1 MKFTNKLWHKLVFVV
16 MAIAIF
22 PTIVACK
29 KSGANIKVFEYETMD
44 DGNIKI
50 TGLTDKGKNDSKLTI
65 PSQLDGKNVTIIESG
80 AFKDNTNV
88 TEVVVSDGVKS
99 INSNVFYNCK
109 ALEKITIPQ
118 SVEIIGMKAFAN
130 TRWESVEYESHTEIV
145 VNNILVGVKEGLSE
159 YTIPEAVKIIASGVF
174 YNNTE
179 IKSITLNNNIEKIG
193 DYAFSGCTQITELNL
208 PDSVK
213 TIGYCSFSN
222 NTQLDISIPST
233 VEQVGTDAF
242 LGVKHLSY
250 SGSLKGSPWGATE
263 IN

>member
-1 MKFTNKLWHKLVFVV
+1 MKFTNKLWHKLVIITMV
-16 MAIAIF
+16 IAVL

-65 PSQLDGKNVTIIESG
+65 PSQLDGKNVTIIEAG
-80 AFKDNTNV
+80 AFKDDTNV

-99 INSNVFYNCK
+99 INSNAFYNCK
-109 ALEKITIPQ
+109 ALSSITIPQ
-118 SVEIIGMKAFAN
+118 SVESIGTNAFAN
-130 TRWESVEYESHTEIV
+130 TSWESAEYENHTEIV
-145 VNNILVGVKEGLSE
+145 VNNILVGVKTGLSE

-174 YNNTE
+174 YNNTD

-193 DYAFSGCTQITELNL
+193 DYAFSGCKQLTKLSL
-208 PDSVK
+208 PDSVQ

-222 NTQLDISIPST
+222 STQLDISVPST
-233 VEQVGTDAF
+233 VKEVGTDAF
-242 LGVKHLSY
+242 LGVAHLAY
-250 SGSLKGSPWGATE
+250 TGSLKGSPWGATQ